1 MKPEKRPIAVVVDA
15 DEHRRTRVMNAL
27 PTSRVIEALSL
38 HDAYSAVEE
47 TCPAVV
53 AIGDSAAR
61 EGGLDMFLRLLSVI
75 GSHWFV
81 YGDRV
86 PHRLPPHARWVNFN
100 RNDRPDVIIAALSET
115 GHRPRAISPRAR
127 TPDIIC
133 IGASTG
139 GVSAIEQV
147 LSSFSAESPP
157 TLIVQH
163 IRQGFIHSMI
173 GRLERSCLPRVVR
186 AKDGAVLSRG
196 TVYIAADDGCH
207 LTLDGASLPAI
218 RIVPA
223 TDSGPHKPSV
233 DALFRSAAKYG
244 RSVAAALL
252 TGMGSDGAHGLAA
265 IRKAG
270 GFTVAQDR
278 STSTVFGMPRVAA
291 EIGAAV
297 AVLPLDQ
304 IAMALV
310 AGGVHGAFATSD
322 RQKR

>member
-1 MKPEKRPIAVVVDA
+1 
-15 DEHRRTRVMNAL
+15 
-27 PTSRVIEALSL
+27 VIEALSL

-47 TCPAVV
+47 TSPAVV
-53 AIGDSAAR
+53 AIGDSAAG

-75 GSHWFV
+75 GSRWFV
-81 YGDRV
+81 YGDRA
-86 PHRLPPHARWVNFN
+86 PHRLPPHAKWVDFN
-100 RNDRPDVIIAALSET
+100 RHDRPDVITAALSET
-115 GHRPRAISPRAR
+115 DHRPRAKSPRSR
-127 TPDIIC
+127 TPGIIC

-139 GVSAIEQV
+139 GVSAIEHV
-147 LSSFSAESPP
+147 ISSFSAESPP

-163 IRQGFIHSMI
+163 IRDGFIHSMI

-186 AKDGAVLSRG
+186 ARDGAVLSQG
-196 TVYIAADDGCH
+196 TVYVAADSGCH
-207 LTLDGASLPAI
+207 LTLDGAFPPVI

-223 TDSGPHKPSV
+223 TDNGPHKPSV
-233 DALFRSAAKYG
+233 DAMFRSAAKYG

-270 GFTVAQDR
+270 GFTIAQDR

-291 EIGAAV
+291 EIGAAA

-304 IAMALV
+304 IASALV
-310 AGGVHGAFATSD
+310 SGGVHGAFVTSD
-322 RQKR
+322 RQRR